1 VTAPIFC
8 LCVVLSLVLSSVVDG
23 GAPAQKPPPE
33 KSIGRMIY
41 YSGQVQG
48 VGFRASVERMA
59 RDYPVTGWV
68 KNLSD
73 GRVQLVVEG
82 PEAAVT
88 KFLMAVRTHW
98 KRYIDK
104 EQTEDRKPTGEYK
117 GFTIRR

>member
-1 VTAPIFC
+1 MPATIVH
-8 LCVVLSLVLSSVVDG
+8 LVLVVSAATG
-23 GAPAQKPPPE
+23 WSAEPQKSPPE
-33 KSIGRMIY
+33 KSIGRVIY

-48 VGFRASVERMA
+48 VGFRATAEKTA

-82 PEAAVT
+82 PEGAVT
-88 KFLMAVRTHW
+88 KFLAAIRKHW
-98 KRYIDK
+98 KQNIEK
-104 EQTEDRKPTGEYK
+104 EQAEERKPTGEYK

>member
-1 VTAPIFC
+1 MTAQVLC
-8 LCVVLSLVLSSVVDG
+8 LCVVLSLVLASVSEG
-23 GAPAQKPPPE
+23 AAPAQKPPPE

-41 YSGQVQG
+41 YSGQVQD
-48 VGFRASVERMA
+48 VGFRATVEKMA
-59 RDYPVTGWV
+59 RAYPVTGWV

-82 PEAAVT
+82 PEGAVT
-88 KFLMAVRTHW
+88 KFLTAVRTHW

-104 EQTEDRKPTGEYK
+104 EQAEERKPTGEYK